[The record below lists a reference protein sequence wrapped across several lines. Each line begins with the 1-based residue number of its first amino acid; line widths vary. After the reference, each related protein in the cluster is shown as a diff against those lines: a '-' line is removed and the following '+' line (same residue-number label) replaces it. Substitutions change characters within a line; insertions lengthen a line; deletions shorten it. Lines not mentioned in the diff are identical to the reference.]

1 MSNDQPARRPMMTI
15 LTRGL
20 AGLAIGALG
29 ALAAA
34 GAYAETH
41 RAPDQ
46 P

>member
-1 MSNDQPARRPMMTI
+1 MSI
-15 LTRGL
+15 LTVI
-20 AGLAIGALG
+20 AAGALAAIG

-34 GAYAETH
+34 GAYAEAH

>member
-1 MSNDQPARRPMMTI
+1 MSIATVI
-15 LTRGL
+15 V
-20 AGLAIGALG
+20 AGALAAIG

-34 GAYAETH
+34 GAYAEAH